1 MAVVLADGEDH
12 QVLAE
17 QVNLLCPASHPD
29 VPLRLGAQRFVLF
42 KGIAA
47 DLGRSRSSALAVP
60 ISA

>member
-42 KGIAA
+42 KGIFQRNF
-47 DLGRSRSSALAVP
+47 LWSSGQPAENL
-60 ISA
+60 S